1 MHETNALEDSIQ
13 MAKDIGNEAIQA
25 VKDEKNSETLIF
37 IMKAMIEREF

>member
-1 MHETNALEDSIQ
+1 MNKTNALEDSIT

-25 VKDEKNSETLIF
+25 VKEEENSETLVF